1 VSDSMRNGSLLAV
14 ETGEVKATPS
24 VAPLIEARNL
34 SKVYQ
39 TGAGSFSAL
48 KEINLQVL
56 EGEFLGVAGKSGA
69 GKTTLLN
76 LLSGVSEITS
86 GEVLFYK
93 NGNGNGKSAG
103 SNNGRGEIVSLGA
116 LDEDQLALWR
126 GQNVGIVYQSF
137 ELLPQ
142 LDLVDNVMIP
152 QDFAGRYHP
161 AVSTQRALELL
172 ELVELSEHVYKLPA
186 HISGGQ
192 KQRVAIARALV
203 NDPPLILADEPTGN
217 LDTATAET
225 IFQLFERLVERGKTI
240 VMVTH
245 DSSLAARCSRTVFI
259 SDGILTAD
267 RRMGTR
273 RASGS
278 FPSAGGKTQPA
289 SATGNV
295 LGTALPEP
303 EAAVRVEA
311 DRPSPSE
318 GPARIAITLDGVVK
332 TYVNA
337 AGAFTALKRINL
349 QMNYGQFVSIVGKS
363 GSGKSTLLNML
374 TGIDHPTSG
383 QVIIGGQDIY
393 KMSESKRALWRGRN
407 VGIVFQFFQLLP
419 TLTLL
424 ENTMLPMDY
433 CNAFPVS
440 ERPQRALELLKMVGL
455 EEQAHKLP
463 AMVSSGQQQ
472 SAAIARAL
480 ATDPP
485 IIVADEP
492 TGNLDSRST
501 AAIIRM
507 FQELAAQGKT
517 ILIVTHDPSITR
529 LTEQTVILSDGEI
542 IDEVVARALP
552 LLNHP
557 QMLQITHRAER
568 RVYQPGETILQQGE
582 QVGHFFMV
590 AQGEVDVVLHKPDCP
605 EISLAR
611 LGAGQFFGEVELLNG
626 GKSIASVRAAPIGP
640 VEIALLDRQE
650 FLSLIGDAPAMQ
662 AELSGVAQQRL
673 REHQAQAEEGCS

>member
-1 VSDSMRNGSLLAV
+1 MSDPEL
-14 ETGEVKATPS
+14 TT
-24 VAPLIEARNL
+24 APLIETRRL

-39 TGAGSFSAL
+39 TGAGGFCAL
-48 KEINLQVL
+48 KDIDLQVL
-56 EGEFLGVAGKSGA
+56 PGEFLGVVGKSGA

-76 LLSGVSEITS
+76 MLSGVSTISS
-86 GEVLFYK
+86 GEVLFHR
-93 NGNGNGKSAG
+93 NGNGSA
-103 SNNGRGEIVSLGA
+103 EVVSLGA
-116 LDEDQLALWR
+116 LNEDQRAEWR

-142 LDLVDNVMIP
+142 LDLVDNIMIP
-152 QDFAGRYHP
+152 QDFCGRYRP
-161 AVSTQRALELL
+161 QVSYPRALELL
-172 ELVELSEHVYKLPA
+172 DLVELSEHVYKLPA

-203 NDPPLILADEPTGN
+203 NDPALILADEPTGN

-225 IFQLFERLVERGKTI
+225 IFQLFERLIQAGKTI
-240 VMVTH
+240 LMVTH
-245 DSSLAARCSRTVFI
+245 DSSLAVRCSRTLYI
-259 SDGILTAD
+259 SDGEITAD
-267 RRMGTR
+267 RRKQPRTT
-273 RASGS
+273 SGGYS
-278 FPSAGGKTQPA
+278 PAGGKTQTVLV
-289 SATGNV
+289 TGNGQ
-295 LGTALPEP
+295 GTPMPEP
-303 EAAVRVEA
+303 ALTVSVE
-311 DRPSPSE
+311 P
-318 GPARIAITLDGVVK
+318 GNARHTDQQSQVAITLRDVVK

-337 AGAFTALKRINL
+337 AGSFTALKRINL

-374 TGIDHPTSG
+374 TGIDHPSSG

-393 KMSESKRALWRGRN
+393 KMSESKRALWRGHN
-407 VGIVFQFFQLLP
+407 MGIVFQFFQLLP

-433 CNAFPVS
+433 CNVFPLS

-492 TGNLDSRST
+492 TGNLDSRS
-501 AAIIRM
+501 AASIIQL
-507 FQELAAQGKT
+507 FQRLADLGKT

-529 LTEQTVILSDGEI
+529 RTEQTVILSDGEI

-557 QMLQITHRAER
+557 QMLHITHQAAR
-568 RVYQPGETILQQGE
+568 RVYQPGEIILQQGE
-582 QVGHFFMV
+582 RVEHFFMV
-590 AQGEVDVVLHKPDCP
+590 ASGEVDVVLKKPDCP

-626 GKSIASVRAAPIGP
+626 GKSIASVRAASSGP
-640 VEIALLDRQE
+640 VEIALLDRAQ
-650 FLSLIGDAPAMQ
+650 FLRLIDSSPVIQ
-662 AELSGVAQQRL
+662 AELTGVAQQRL
-673 REHQAQAEEGCS
+673 REHQTQADEGSS